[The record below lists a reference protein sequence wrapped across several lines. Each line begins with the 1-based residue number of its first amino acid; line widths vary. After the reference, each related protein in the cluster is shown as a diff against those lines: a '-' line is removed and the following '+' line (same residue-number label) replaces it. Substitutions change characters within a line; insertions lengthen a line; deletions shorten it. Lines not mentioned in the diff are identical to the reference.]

1 MVNKDQVRESVLKSA
16 QEIFSRYGFQKT
28 TMDDIAKAM
37 GKGKSS
43 IYYYYS
49 SKDEIFRAV
58 VEKEVT
64 VMKSNIVSALDKAEG
79 PKEKLKAYVIE
90 RMHGLSR
97 FVNLY
102 NVLRTEFLGQR
113 DYTDKIRMKT
123 DEEEIGIIRN
133 ILDEGVAIELFKLED
148 TFLTAIAIVTALKGM
163 EVPLLIAQKEEFSH
177 MEIRL
182 ARLLDVLFYGIL
194 KR

>member
-1 MVNKDQVRESVLKSA
+1 
-16 QEIFSRYGFQKT
+16 
-28 TMDDIAKAM
+28 
-37 GKGKSS
+37 
-43 IYYYYS
+43 
-49 SKDEIFRAV
+49 
-58 VEKEVT
+58 
-64 VMKSNIVSALDKAEG
+64 
-79 PKEKLKAYVIE
+79 
-90 RMHGLSR
+90 
-97 FVNLY
+97 
-102 NVLRTEFLGQR
+102 
-113 DYTDKIRMKT
+113 MKT